1 MDNIITTSDAA
12 KAPLENVEMPV
23 ENAGVDVTTGQ
34 EGNLFPP
41 GGGETIT
48 NTEGLPTGQT
58 APVNDLFTEQTDPIE
73 TSEQPLQEQPVQTE
87 APVKEDPSR
96 MEYWQSQ
103 ADKAKNDSFQLQQ
116 ELEYY
121 KNTMG
126 PIAKV
131 IEQNPQVLDNIDSL
145 TNGNLPQQPVQAGQQ
160 QGNSLNRPIRPE
172 KPNSYSEVDAY
183 NDPESD
189 SFKYR
194 SHNEQ
199 WRDNMITWYE
209 NVEIARAQQQQAAMQ
224 NHQRN
229 TMMQSAHSYAMNQY
243 GFDVNKAADFVQ
255 WAQNPNNIT
264 VDSLVKLYAM
274 KDAPS
279 QQQAQTQR
287 KAQEMQTQQ
296 ERLKVP
302 RPTVV
307 QSGET
312 APTLNEEDSFSAAL
326 LSNARR

>member
-1 MDNIITTSDAA
+1 MDNIINTSDAA
-12 KAPLENVEMPV
+12 QAPLENVKIPT
-23 ENAGVDVTTGQ
+23 ENVDIDVTTGQ

-41 GGGETIT
+41 GGSETIT
-48 NTEGLPTGQT
+48 NTEGLPTGFAT
-58 APVNDLFTEQTDPIE
+58 PIE
-73 TSEQPLQEQPVQTE
+73 TTEQPVQTQE
-87 APVKEDPSR
+87 PVLTETPVKEDPGR

-131 IEQNPQVLDNIDSL
+131 IEENPRVLDNIESL
-145 TNGNLPQQPVQAGQQ
+145 TSGNLPPKPVQAGQQ
-160 QGNSLNRPIRPE
+160 QGNSLQKPVRPE
-172 KPNSYSEVDAY
+172 KPHSYNEVDAY

-189 SFKYR
+189 SFKFR
-194 SHNEQ
+194 TSNDQ
-199 WRDNMITWYE
+199 WRDNMLGWYE
-209 NVEIARAQQQQAAMQ
+209 NVDTARQQEQQVAMQ

-243 GFDVNKAADFVQ
+243 GFDVSKASDFVQ

-287 KAQEMQTQQ
+287 KTQEMQQQQ

-307 QSGET
+307 QTGET
-312 APTLNEEDSFSAAL
+312 APVLSEEDSFSAAL

>member
-1 MDNIITTSDAA
+1 MDDNMIITGNADQ
-12 KAPLENVEMPV
+12 APLENVEIPAD
-23 ENAGVDVTTGQ
+23 NASIDVTTGQ
-34 EGNLFPP
+34 EENLFPL

-48 NTEGLPTGQT
+48 DMEGLPTGH
-58 APVNDLFTEQTDPIE
+58 AVPVD
-73 TSEQPLQEQPVQTE
+73 TSEQPLQEQEPVQTE

-96 MEYWQSQ
+96 MQYWQSQ

-145 TNGNLPQQPVQAGQQ
+145 TNGNLPPQPVQAGQQ

-194 SHNEQ
+194 SSNEQ
-199 WRDNMITWYE
+199 WRDNMIGWYE
-209 NVEIARAQQQQAAMQ
+209 NVETAKAQQQQVAMQ
-224 NHQRN
+224 NHQKN
-229 TMMQSAHSYAMNQY
+229 TMMHSAHAYAMNQY

-264 VDSLVKLYAM
+264 VDSLVQLYAM

-279 QQQAQTQR
+279 QQQAQAQR
-287 KAQEMQTQQ
+287 KTQEMQNQQ

-302 RPTVV
+302 RPTAV
-307 QSGET
+307 QTGES
-312 APTLNEEDSFSAAL
+312 APTLTEEDSFSRAL
-326 LSNARR
+326 LDNARR

>member
-1 MDNIITTSDAA
+1 MEEMIKTSNADA
-12 KAPLENVEMPV
+12 APLENVEIPT
-23 ENAGVDVTTGQ
+23 ENAGIDVTTGK
-34 EGNLFPP
+34 EENLFPL
-41 GGGETIT
+41 GGGESIT
-48 NTEGLPTGQT
+48 NMEGLPTGH
-58 APVNDLFTEQTDPIE
+58 AVPVD
-73 TSEQPLQEQPVQTE
+73 TSEQPLQEQEPVQTE
-87 APVKEDPSR
+87 DPVKTDPGR

-131 IEQNPQVLDNIDSL
+131 IEQHPQVLDNIDSL
-145 TNGNLPQQPVQAGQQ
+145 TNGNLPPKPVQAGQQ

-194 SHNEQ
+194 SSNEQ
-199 WRDNMITWYE
+199 WRDNMMGWYE
-209 NVEIARAQQQQAAMQ
+209 NVEVAKAQQQQVAMQ
-224 NHQRN
+224 NQQRN

-264 VDSLVKLYAM
+264 VDSLVQLYSQ

-307 QSGET
+307 QSGES
-312 APTLNEEDSFSAAL
+312 APALSEEDSFSQAL
-326 LSNARR
+326 LTNARR

>member
-1 MDNIITTSDAA
+1 MEEMIKTSNADA
-12 KAPLENVEMPV
+12 APLENVEMPV

-34 EGNLFPP
+34 EENLFPL
-41 GGGETIT
+41 GGGESIT
-48 NTEGLPTGQT
+48 NMEGLPTGQT
-58 APVNDLFTEQTDPIE
+58 GPIE
-73 TSEQPLQEQPVQTE
+73 TSEQPVQEQEPVQTE
-87 APVKEDPSR
+87 EPVKTDPGR

-131 IEQNPQVLDNIDSL
+131 IEENPQVLDNIESL
-145 TNGNLPQQPVQAGQQ
+145 TNGNLPPQPVQAGQQ
-160 QGNSLNRPIRPE
+160 QGNSLNKPVRPQ

-194 SHNEQ
+194 TANDQ
-199 WRDNMITWYE
+199 WRDNMLGWYE
-209 NVEIARAQQQQAAMQ
+209 NVDIARQQQQQAAQ
-224 NHQRN
+224 QQHQRN

-255 WAQNPNNIT
+255 WAQNPSNIT

-307 QSGET
+307 QTGES
-312 APTLNEEDSFSAAL
+312 APTLSDEDSFSAAL

>member
-1 MDNIITTSDAA
+1 MITPSDAA
-12 KAPLENVEMPV
+12 KAPLENVEIPV
-23 ENAGVDVTTGQ
+23 ENTDIDVTTGQ
-34 EGNLFPP
+34 DGNLFPL

-48 NTEGLPTGQT
+48 NTESLPAGQT
-58 APVNDLFTEQTDPIE
+58 APVHSLFTEEADPIGI
-73 TSEQPLQEQPVQTE
+73 SEQPLQEQQPVQTDD
-87 APVKEDPSR
+87 PVKDPGR
-96 MEYWQSQ
+96 MQYWQSQ

-145 TNGNLPQQPVQAGQQ
+145 TNGNLPPQPVQAGQQ

-194 SHNEQ
+194 SSNEQ
-199 WRDNMITWYE
+199 WRDNMMGWYE
-209 NVEIARAQQQQAAMQ
+209 NVETAKAQQQHVAMQ
-224 NHQRN
+224 NHQKN

-264 VDSLVKLYAM
+264 VDSLVQLYSQ

-287 KAQEMQTQQ
+287 KTHEMQQQQ

-302 RPTVV
+302 RPTTV
-307 QSGET
+307 QTGESP
-312 APTLNEEDSFSAAL
+312 PTLSEEDSFSAAL

>member
-1 MDNIITTSDAA
+1 MDEIIKPSNAND
-12 KAPLENVEMPV
+12 APLESAEIPV
-23 ENAGVDVTTGQ
+23 ENAGVDTTTGQ
-34 EGNLFPP
+34 DGNLFPL
-41 GGGETIT
+41 GGEESIT
-48 NTEGLPTGQT
+48 NVEGLPKGQT
-58 APVNDLFTEQTDPIE
+58 APNGSTVTPVEEQAPLETET
-73 TSEQPLQEQPVQTE
+73 
-87 APVKEDPSR
+87 PVKEDPSR

-103 ADKAKNDSFQLQQ
+103 TDKAKNDSFKLQQ

-121 KNTMG
+121 QNTLG
-126 PIAKV
+126 PIARV
-131 IEQNPQVLDNIDSL
+131 IEQNPKVLDNIDDL
-145 TNGNLPQQPVQAGQQ
+145 TNGNLQPKPVQAGQQ
-160 QGNSLNRPIRPE
+160 QGNSLERPIRPE

-189 SFKYR
+189 SFKFR
-194 SHNEQ
+194 TANDQ
-199 WRDNMITWYE
+199 WRDNMLGWYE
-209 NVEIARAQQQQAAMQ
+209 NVDGARQQQQQVAMQ

-229 TMMQSAHSYAMNQY
+229 TMMQSAHAYAMNQY
-243 GFDVNKAADFVQ
+243 GFDVSKATEFVQ

-287 KAQEMQTQQ
+287 KTQEMQQQQ

-307 QSGET
+307 QTGET
-312 APTLNEEDSFSAAL
+312 APVLSEEDSFSAAL

>member
-1 MDNIITTSDAA
+1 MDDNMIITGNADQ
-12 KAPLENVEMPV
+12 APLENVEIPAD
-23 ENAGVDVTTGQ
+23 NASIDVTTGQ
-34 EGNLFPP
+34 EENLFPL

-48 NTEGLPTGQT
+48 DMEGLPTGH
-58 APVNDLFTEQTDPIE
+58 AVPVD
-73 TSEQPLQEQPVQTE
+73 TSEQPLQEQEPVQTE

-96 MEYWQSQ
+96 MQYWQSQ
-103 ADKAKNDSFQLQQ
+103 ADKAKNDSIQLQQ

-145 TNGNLPQQPVQAGQQ
+145 TNGTLPQQPVQAGQQ

-189 SFKYR
+189 SFKFR
-194 SHNEQ
+194 TANDQ
-199 WRDNMITWYE
+199 WRDNMLGWYE
-209 NVEIARAQQQQAAMQ
+209 NVDTARQQQQQVAMQ

-287 KAQEMQTQQ
+287 KTQEMQQQQ

-307 QSGET
+307 QTGET
-312 APTLNEEDSFSAAL
+312 APVLSEEDSFSAAL

>member
-1 MDNIITTSDAA
+1 MEEMIKTSNADA
-12 KAPLENVEMPV
+12 APLENVEMPV

-34 EGNLFPP
+34 EENLFPL
-41 GGGETIT
+41 GGGESIT
-48 NTEGLPTGQT
+48 NMEGLPTGHA
-58 APVNDLFTEQTDPIE
+58 APVE
-73 TSEQPLQEQPVQTE
+73 TSEQPLQEQKPVQTE
-87 APVKEDPSR
+87 EPVKTDPGR

-131 IEQNPQVLDNIDSL
+131 IEENPQVLDNIESL
-145 TNGNLPQQPVQAGQQ
+145 TNGNLPPQPVQAGQQ
-160 QGNSLNRPIRPE
+160 QGNSLERPIRPE
-172 KPNSYSEVDAY
+172 KPHTYNEVDAY

-189 SFKYR
+189 SFKHR
-194 SHNEQ
+194 TANDQ
-199 WRDNMITWYE
+199 WRDNMLGWYE
-209 NVEIARAQQQQAAMQ
+209 NVDIARQQQQQAAQ
-224 NHQRN
+224 QQHQRN

-243 GFDVNKAADFVQ
+243 GFDVNKASDFVQ
-255 WAQNPNNIT
+255 WAQNPSNIT

-307 QSGET
+307 QSGES
-312 APTLNEEDSFSAAL
+312 APKLSDEDSFSAAL

>member
-1 MDNIITTSDAA
+1 MDDNIITTSDAA
-12 KAPLENVEMPV
+12 EAPLENVKIPA
-23 ENAGVDVTTGQ
+23 ENAGIDVTTGP
-34 EGNLFPP
+34 EENLFPL
-41 GGGETIT
+41 GGGESIT
-48 NTEGLPTGQT
+48 NMEGLPTGHT
-58 APVNDLFTEQTDPIE
+58 APVE
-73 TSEQPLQEQPVQTE
+73 TSDTPLQEQQPLETE

-145 TNGNLPQQPVQAGQQ
+145 TSGNLPQQAVQAGQQ
-160 QGNSLNRPIRPE
+160 QGDSLNKPIRPE
-172 KPNSYSEVDAY
+172 KPHSYSEGDAY

-189 SFKYR
+189 SFKFR
-194 SHNEQ
+194 TANDQ
-199 WRDNMITWYE
+199 WRDNMLGWYE
-209 NVEIARAQQQQAAMQ
+209 NVDTARQQQQQVAMQ

-287 KAQEMQTQQ
+287 KTQEMQQQQ

-307 QSGET
+307 QTGET
-312 APTLNEEDSFSAAL
+312 APVLSEEDSFSAAL

>member
-1 MDNIITTSDAA
+1 MIKTSNADA
-12 KAPLENVEMPV
+12 APLENVEMPV
-23 ENAGVDVTTGQ
+23 ENAGIDVTTGQ
-34 EGNLFPP
+34 EENLFPL
-41 GGGETIT
+41 GGGESIT
-48 NTEGLPTGQT
+48 NMEGLPTGHA
-58 APVNDLFTEQTDPIE
+58 APVE
-73 TSEQPLQEQPVQTE
+73 TSEQPVQEQEPVQTE
-87 APVKEDPSR
+87 EPVKTDPGR

-131 IEQNPQVLDNIDSL
+131 IEQNPQVLDNIESL
-145 TNGNLPQQPVQAGQQ
+145 TNGNLPPQPVQAGQQ
-160 QGNSLNRPIRPE
+160 QGNSLNKPVRPQ

-194 SHNEQ
+194 AANDQ
-199 WRDNMITWYE
+199 WRDNMLGWYE
-209 NVEIARAQQQQAAMQ
+209 NVDMARQQQQQVAQQQY
-224 NHQRN
+224 QRN

-243 GFDVNKAADFVQ
+243 GFDVNRAADFVQ

-307 QSGET
+307 QTGES

>member
-1 MDNIITTSDAA
+1 
-12 KAPLENVEMPV
+12 MPV

-34 EGNLFPP
+34 EENLFPL
-41 GGGETIT
+41 GGGESIT
-48 NTEGLPTGQT
+48 NMEGLPTGHA
-58 APVNDLFTEQTDPIE
+58 APVE
-73 TSEQPLQEQPVQTE
+73 TSKQPVQEQEPVQTE
-87 APVKEDPSR
+87 EPVKTDPGR

-287 KAQEMQTQQ
+287 KTQEMQQQQ

-302 RPTVV
+302 RPTAV
-307 QSGET
+307 QTGESP
-312 APTLNEEDSFSAAL
+312 PTLSEEDSFSQAL

>member
-1 MDNIITTSDAA
+1 MEEMIKTSNADA
-12 KAPLENVEMPV
+12 APLENVEMPV

-34 EGNLFPP
+34 EENLFPL
-41 GGGETIT
+41 GGGESIT
-48 NTEGLPTGQT
+48 NMEGLPTGH
-58 APVNDLFTEQTDPIE
+58 AIPVD
-73 TSEQPLQEQPVQTE
+73 TSEQPLQEQKPVQTE
-87 APVKEDPSR
+87 EPVKTDPGR

-145 TNGNLPQQPVQAGQQ
+145 TNGNLPPKPVQAGQQ
-160 QGNSLNRPIRPE
+160 QGNSLNKPVRPQ

-194 SHNEQ
+194 TANDQ
-199 WRDNMITWYE
+199 WRDNMLSWYE
-209 NVEIARAQQQQAAMQ
+209 NVDMARQQQQQVAMQ

-255 WAQNPNNIT
+255 WAQNPSNIT

-307 QSGET
+307 QTGES
-312 APTLNEEDSFSAAL
+312 APTLSDEDSFSAAL

>member
-1 MDNIITTSDAA
+1 MDDNMIITGNADQ
-12 KAPLENVEMPV
+12 APLENVEIPAD
-23 ENAGVDVTTGQ
+23 NASIDVTTGQ
-34 EGNLFPP
+34 EENLFPL

-48 NTEGLPTGQT
+48 DMEGLPTGH
-58 APVNDLFTEQTDPIE
+58 AVPVD
-73 TSEQPLQEQPVQTE
+73 TSEQPLQEQEPVQTE

-96 MEYWQSQ
+96 MQYWQSQ

-145 TNGNLPQQPVQAGQQ
+145 TNGNLPPQPVQAGQQ
-160 QGNSLNRPIRPE
+160 QGNSLERPIRPE

-189 SFKYR
+189 SFKFR
-194 SHNEQ
+194 TAHDQ
-199 WRDNMITWYE
+199 WRDNMLGWYE
-209 NVEIARAQQQQAAMQ
+209 NVDGARQQQQQVAMQ

-229 TMMQSAHSYAMNQY
+229 TMMQSAHAYAMNQY
-243 GFDVNKAADFVQ
+243 GFDVSKATEFVQ

-279 QQQAQTQR
+279 QQQSQAQR
-287 KAQEMQTQQ
+287 KTQEMKAQQ

-307 QSGET
+307 QSGES
-312 APTLNEEDSFSAAL
+312 APELSEEDSFSQAL